1 VVGVSGGGPGEAS
14 RSLFSQFT
22 PFAVSEAESRQFLA
36 HKMASQLLAKPL
48 PTYPR
53 NKVKRFCQN
62 IPSKESSLM
71 YNPFE
76 WQSIQRAMKSISY
89 ENRAVRNF
97 QSVHPR
103 RNNDVIDET

>member
-1 VVGVSGGGPGEAS
+1 
-14 RSLFSQFT
+14 
-22 PFAVSEAESRQFLA
+22 
-36 HKMASQLLAKPL
+36 
-48 PTYPR
+48 
-53 NKVKRFCQN
+53 
-62 IPSKESSLM
+62 M